1 MPKQNINHQNT
12 IIYKIVSKD
21 LNNKDCYVGSTT
33 SFSKRKNQHKTLSKT
48 SDLLLYST
56 IRKNGEWNNWEMI
69 EIEKFPCNDKNEA
82 TARER
87 HYVELY
93 KANLNNYTP
102 NRTYKEW
109 KIDNPNYMKNYFQST
124 LKTKTKH
131 CDCCKKDMKY
141 MSWTNHTRSNEHK
154 QNNEKNNKYTQQTN
168 SKYYIHDAINVP
180 YPIFLLKD
188 IEIHYVHEN
197 NNEIAL
203 NKFNKRIERLKKM
216 INNNHK
222 IFITMSFSQFI
233 NKHDNYELLIDKFL
247 EKSNNKNIIKIFIGP
262 KEFYKEKYGVNYMI
276 LFEWNNFN
284 FERNKSNIFMSN
296 DENLCVEK
304 IKQLIEKFI

>member
-21 LNNKDCYVGSTT
+21 LNIKDSYIGSTT

-69 EIEKFPCNDKNEA
+69 ETEKFPCNDKNEA

-124 LKTKTKH
+124 LKLKTKH

-141 MSWTNHTRSNEHK
+141 MSWTNHTKSIEHK
-154 QNNEKNNKYTQQTN
+154 KNIEKVNNNIVIDTYFNTNKYLNYFVLKLLLHTN
-168 SKYYIHDAINVP
+168 YIIIMSEE
-180 YPIFLLKD
+180 IFYNMKGFENSYLLTNQGRR
-188 IEIHYVHEN
+188 IYSM
-197 NNEIAL
+197 
-203 NKFNKRIERLKKM
+203 KRG
-216 INNNHK
+216 
-222 IFITMSFSQFI
+222 
-233 NKHDNYELLIDKFL
+233 KFL
-247 EKSNNKNIIKIFIGP
+247 K
-262 KEFYKEKYGVNYMI
+262 GV
-276 LFEWNNFN
+276 
-284 FERNKSNIFMSN
+284 K
-296 DENLCVEK
+296 
-304 IKQLIEKFI
+304 

>member
-1 MPKQNINHQNT
+1 MINKNLTEFTVISNTCVGYMVMQKFNIKYNNPFIGSL
-12 IIYKIVSKD
+12 IIDDDDYIKLVNNFMEYINYKPV
-21 LNNKDCYVGSTT
+21 
-33 SFSKRKNQHKTLSKT
+33 
-48 SDLLLYST
+48 LY
-56 IRKNGEWNNWEMI
+56 I
-69 EIEKFPCNDKNEA
+69 P
-82 TARER
+82 
-87 HYVELY
+87 
-93 KANLNNYTP
+93 
-102 NRTYKEW
+102 
-109 KIDNPNYMKNYFQST
+109 
-124 LKTKTKH
+124 
-131 CDCCKKDMKY
+131 
-141 MSWTNHTRSNEHK
+141 
-154 QNNEKNNKYTQQTN
+154 NNEKNNKYTQQTN

-296 DENLCVEK
+296 NENLCVEK